1 MSHSS
6 KWVFSPVFFKE
17 DFIHVCHA
25 LKSVNKLI
33 FKIKIMKH
41 NYQNLSLPRKFRTAF
56 FFAFAFLFVS
66 QNSFAQ
72 CPVNGGVPFTQQMGI
87 GSNNK
92 MILGGYGSNDGTICW
107 NCYNDS
113 TFYGRSRSFNM
124 PSMGFPLGSP
134 VPHWS
139 SRITQDIVGG
149 IFRIQNGL
157 QSVCYDSIQWNGG
170 ISLLLNGNVGI
181 GTDNTFGYK
190 LAVNGKIIAKDE
202 IRSTLTGVSWPD
214 YVFAPT
220 YKLKP
225 LFLLEKEIKTLGH
238 LPEMPTAKEV
248 ETEGLSLTGVTTTL
262 VKKVEEL
269 TLYTIDQQKEIE
281 ELKEQN
287 KKLQEAVT
295 RLLEE
300 NE

>member
-1 MSHSS
+1 
-6 KWVFSPVFFKE
+6 
-17 DFIHVCHA
+17 
-25 LKSVNKLI
+25 
-33 FKIKIMKH
+33 MKT
-41 NYQNLSLPRKFRTAF
+41 NYRNSMPLRKVTAAF

-66 QNSFAQ
+66 QVSNAQ
-72 CPVNGGVPFTQQMGI
+72 CVINSGVPFTQQMGF
-87 GSNNK
+87 GANNK
-92 MILGGYGSNDGTICW
+92 MVLGGYGTNDGTICW
-107 NCYNDS
+107 NCYSDS
-113 TFYGRSRSFNM
+113 TFYGRSRAFNM
-124 PSMGFPLGSP
+124 PNSGFLLGAP

-139 SRITQDIVGG
+139 SRITQDMVAG

-157 QSVCYDSIQWNGG
+157 QPVCYDSIQWNGG
-170 ISLLLNGNVGI
+170 ISLLLNGDVGI

-202 IRSTLTGVSWPD
+202 IRSTITGVSWPD

-220 YKLKP
+220 YTLKP
-225 LFLLEKEIKTLGH
+225 LLLLEKEIKALGH
-238 LPEMPTAKEV
+238 LPEMPTALEV
-248 ETEGLSLTGVTTTL
+248 EREGISLTGVTTTL

-295 RLLEE
+295 RLLKEKE
-300 NE
+300 

>member
-1 MSHSS
+1 MGVLTPFFLFPNSH
-6 KWVFSPVFFKE
+6 
-17 DFIHVCHA
+17 ICHNQ
-25 LKSVNKLI
+25 LQTTNYKMKNYYFNSLS
-33 FKIKIMKH
+33 IKI
-41 NYQNLSLPRKFRTAF
+41 SASF

-66 QNSFAQ
+66 QISNAQ
-72 CPVNGGVPFTQQMGI
+72 CVINSGVPFAQQMGF
-87 GSNNK
+87 GANNK
-92 MILGGYGSNDGTICW
+92 MVLGGYGTNDGTICW
-107 NCYNDS
+107 NCYSDS

-124 PSMGFPLGSP
+124 PNMGFPAGSP

-139 SRITQDIVGG
+139 SRITQDMVGG
-149 IFRIQNGL
+149 IFRIQNGV
-157 QSVCYDSIQWNGG
+157 QPVCYDSIQWNGG

-202 IRSTLTGVSWPD
+202 IRSTLTGVNWPD

-238 LPEMPTAKEV
+238 LPEMPTANEV

-287 KKLQEAVT
+287 KKLQEAVA
-295 RLLEE
+295 RLLKEKE
-300 NE
+300 